1 MTKVI
6 SDSQSMLAGM
16 TPVLTEGEFVFCSIN
31 ETDVIGRAMPMALGS
46 FKEAEG
52 LTVILPRADAKALG
66 FDDTLP
72 MRRITLDVFSAL
84 DGVGLTAGVAAALAA
99 ENIPCNMVAAYHH
112 DHVFVPAAM
121 AQRAIAVLREL
132 QQRASRTG

>member
-1 MTKVI
+1 MTTVI

-72 MRRITLDVFSAL
+72 MRRITLEVFSAL

-121 AQRAIAVLREL
+121 AERAIAVLREL
-132 QQRASRTG
+132 QQRSSRTA

>member
-6 SDSQSMLAGM
+6 RDSQSMLAGM
-16 TPVLTEGEFVFCSIN
+16 TPVLTEGEFVFCSSN

-72 MRRITLDVFSAL
+72 MRRITLEVFSAL

-121 AQRAIAVLREL
+121 AERAIAVLREL
-132 QQRASRTG
+132 QQRSSRTA

>member
-6 SDSQSMLAGM
+6 RDSRSMLAGM

-46 FKEAEG
+46 FKEVEG
-52 LTVILPRADAKALG
+52 LTVILARADAKALG

-72 MRRITLDVFSAL
+72 MRRITLEVFSAL
-84 DGVGLTAGVAAALAA
+84 DGVGLTAGVAAALAT
-99 ENIPCNMVAAYHH
+99 ENIPCNMIAAYHH

-121 AQRAIAVLREL
+121 AERAIAVLREL

>member
-6 SDSQSMLAGM
+6 RDSQSMLAGM

-46 FKEAEG
+46 FKEVEG
-52 LTVILPRADAKALG
+52 LTVILARADAKALG
-66 FDDTLP
+66 FDDALP
-72 MRRITLDVFSAL
+72 MRRITLEVFSAL

-99 ENIPCNMVAAYHH
+99 ENIPCNMIAAYHH

-121 AQRAIAVLREL
+121 AERAIAVLREL
-132 QQRASRTG
+132 QQRSSRTA

>member
-1 MTKVI
+1 MTTVI

-121 AQRAIAVLREL
+121 AERAIAVLREL

>member
-1 MTKVI
+1 
-6 SDSQSMLAGM
+6 MLAGM

-31 ETDVIGRAMPMALGS
+31 ETDVIERAMPMALGS

-52 LTVILPRADAKALG
+52 WTIILPRAGAKALG
-66 FDDTLP
+66 FDDALP
-72 MRRITLDVFSAL
+72 MRRITLEVFSAL

-99 ENIPCNMVAAYHH
+99 ENIPCNMIAAYHH

-121 AQRAIAVLREL
+121 AERAIAVLREL

>member
-6 SDSQSMLAGM
+6 RDSQSMLAGM
-16 TPVLTEGEFVFCSIN
+16 TPVLTEGEFVFCSSN

-121 AQRAIAVLREL
+121 AERAIAVLREL

>member
-1 MTKVI
+1 MTTVI

-46 FKEAEG
+46 FMEAEG

-72 MRRITLDVFSAL
+72 MRRITLEVFSAL

-99 ENIPCNMVAAYHH
+99 ENIPCNMIAAYHH

-121 AQRAIAVLREL
+121 AERAIAVLREL

>member
-6 SDSQSMLAGM
+6 RDSRSMLAGM

-46 FKEAEG
+46 FKEVEG
-52 LTVILPRADAKALG
+52 LTVILARADAKALG
-66 FDDTLP
+66 FDDALP
-72 MRRITLDVFSAL
+72 MRRITLEVFSAL

-99 ENIPCNMVAAYHH
+99 ENSPCNMIAAYHH

-121 AQRAIAVLREL
+121 AERAIAVLREL
-132 QQRASRTG
+132 QQRSSRTA

>member
-6 SDSQSMLAGM
+6 RDSQSMLAGM

-31 ETDVIGRAMPMALGS
+31 ETDVIERAMPMALGS

-52 LTVILPRADAKALG
+52 WTIILPRADAKALG

-72 MRRITLDVFSAL
+72 MRRITLEVFSAL

-121 AQRAIAVLREL
+121 AERAIAVLREL

>member
-46 FKEAEG
+46 FMEAEG

-72 MRRITLDVFSAL
+72 MRRITLEVFSAL

-121 AQRAIAVLREL
+121 AERAIAVLREL

>member
-6 SDSQSMLAGM
+6 RDSQSMLAGM

-72 MRRITLDVFSAL
+72 MRRITLEVFSAL
-84 DGVGLTAGVAAALAA
+84 DGVGLTAGVAAASRPR
-99 ENIPCNMVAAYHH
+99 I
-112 DHVFVPAAM
+112 FPA
-121 AQRAIAVLREL
+121 
-132 QQRASRTG
+132 T

>member
-6 SDSQSMLAGM
+6 RDSRSMLAGM

-46 FKEAEG
+46 FMEAEG

-72 MRRITLDVFSAL
+72 MRRITLEVFSAL

-99 ENIPCNMVAAYHH
+99 ENIPCNMIAAYHH

-121 AQRAIAVLREL
+121 AERAIAVLREL